1 MEIALGKELRG
12 LRNDKKMTER
22 VIDCQKQE
30 MLKQLKGEMGED
42 MMAVLNGEKKV
53 ELGKLEKKKFQ
64 IKLFFRKIFRMF

>member
-1 MEIALGKELRG
+1 MEIVLDKELRG

-30 MLKQLKGEMGED
+30 MLKQLKGEMGDD

>member
-1 MEIALGKELRG
+1 MKIVLDKELRG

-30 MLKQLKGEMGED
+30 MLKQLKGEMGDD
-42 MMAVLNGEKKV
+42 MMAVLNGEKIV

>member
-1 MEIALGKELRG
+1 MEIALDKELRG

-30 MLKQLKGEMGED
+30 MLKQLKGEMGDD
-42 MMAVLNGEKKV
+42 MMAVLNGEKIV

>member
-1 MEIALGKELRG
+1 MEIVLDKELRG

-30 MLKQLKGEMGED
+30 MLTQLKGEMGDD
-42 MMAVLNGEKKV
+42 MMAVLNGEKIV

>member
-1 MEIALGKELRG
+1 MEIVLDKELRG
-12 LRNDKKMTER
+12 LCNDKKMTER

-30 MLKQLKGEMGED
+30 MLKQLKGEMGDD
-42 MMAVLNGEKKV
+42 MMAVLNGEKIV

>member
-1 MEIALGKELRG
+1 MEIVLDKELRG
-12 LRNDKKMTER
+12 LHNDKKMTER

-30 MLKQLKGEMGED
+30 MLKQLKGEMGDD

>member
-1 MEIALGKELRG
+1 MEIVLDKELRG

-30 MLKQLKGEMGED
+30 MLKQLKGEMGDD
-42 MMAVLNGEKKV
+42 MMAVLNGEKIV

-64 IKLFFRKIFRMF
+64 IKLFFRKLFRMF

>member
-1 MEIALGKELRG
+1 MEIVLDKELRG

-22 VIDCQKQE
+22 AIDCQKQE
-30 MLKQLKGEMGED
+30 MLKQLKGEMGDD
-42 MMAVLNGEKKV
+42 MMAVLNGEKIV

>member
-1 MEIALGKELRG
+1 MEIVLDKELRG

-30 MLKQLKGEMGED
+30 MLKQLKGEMGND
-42 MMAVLNGEKKV
+42 MMAVLNGEKIV

>member
-1 MEIALGKELRG
+1 MEIVLDKELRG
-12 LRNDKKMTER
+12 LRNDKRMTER

-30 MLKQLKGEMGED
+30 MLKQLKGEMGDD

>member
-1 MEIALGKELRG
+1 MEIALDKELRG

-30 MLKQLKGEMGED
+30 MLKQLKGEMGDD
-42 MMAVLNGEKKV
+42 MMAVLNGEKIV

-64 IKLFFRKIFRMF
+64 IKLFFRKLFRMF

>member
-1 MEIALGKELRG
+1 MDKELRG

-30 MLKQLKGEMGED
+30 MLKQLKGEMGDD
-42 MMAVLNGEKKV
+42 MMAVLNGEKIV

>member
-1 MEIALGKELRG
+1 MEIALNKELRG
-12 LRNDKKMTER
+12 LSNDKKMTER

-30 MLKQLKGEMGED
+30 MLKQLKGEMGDD
-42 MMAVLNGEKKV
+42 MMAVLNGEKIV

>member
-1 MEIALGKELRG
+1 MEIALDKELRG

-30 MLKQLKGEMGED
+30 MLKQLKGEMGDD

-64 IKLFFRKIFRMF
+64 LKLFFRKIFRMF

>member
-1 MEIALGKELRG
+1 MEIVLDKELRG

-30 MLKQLKGEMGED
+30 MLKQLKGEMGDD
-42 MMAVLNGEKKV
+42 MMAVLNGEKIV